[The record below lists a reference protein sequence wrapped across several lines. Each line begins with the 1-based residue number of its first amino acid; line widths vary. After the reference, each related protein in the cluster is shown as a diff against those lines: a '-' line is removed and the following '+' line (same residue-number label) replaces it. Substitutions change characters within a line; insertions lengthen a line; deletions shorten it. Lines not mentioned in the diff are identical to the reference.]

1 MKALAV
7 FDTGPGIVGLYQEH
21 RDFLNYYI
29 DDKFEYYGLYKR
41 DAVNERIEYIKKF
54 FKKDKKV
61 YVMDFDAINY
71 FKDFKN
77 AEFGEKSL
85 KNKFIDRKILCLSS
99 KLTSEEKTLDNF
111 TKSYVKYLNVPLLI
125 NASND
130 GIADEIVKKICVEYF
145 QDFDFTDYD
154 LIFLASSGLHLKKD
168 FFKKYFNGIE
178 VFSNTD
184 AILEDYEYKK
194 ENYIRDYFY
203 VTNSKR
209 EFYSRSEKYLREKNV
224 LKDREILNVSKL
236 KRKIKKVPNK
246 WD

>member
-1 MKALAV
+1 
-7 FDTGPGIVGLYQEH
+7 
-21 RDFLNYYI
+21 
-29 DDKFEYYGLYKR
+29 
-41 DAVNERIEYIKKF
+41 
-54 FKKDKKV
+54 
-61 YVMDFDAINY
+61 MDFDAINY

-130 GIADEIVKKICVEYF
+130 GIADEIVKKICGEYF

-224 LKDREILNVSKL
+224 LKDGEILNVSKL

>member
-1 MKALAV
+1 MAV

-130 GIADEIVKKICVEYF
+130 GIADEIVKKICGEYF